1 MRVVSRA
8 VDVREARHRM
18 TGRVGLVPTMGALH
32 AGHIALVRAC
42 RAECDHAAASIFVN
56 PAQFDDHADLDAY
69 PRDLD
74 RDLDLLAEEGV
85 DLVWTP
91 PAEEVYPAGFQTYV
105 EVRELSRPL
114 EGAARRDHFTGV
126 ATVVTKLLLLFA
138 PQRAYFGRK
147 DAQQLAVVR
156 RLTADLGVPVT
167 IVGCPTV
174 RTAGGLA
181 LSSRNELL
189 TARGRGRA
197 AALYRGLLAA
207 GHAWLRGERRR
218 DTLLAL
224 ARGPIAAAGV
234 ELEYLSLADPDTL
247 RELPDTAATPRALL
261 SLAARVEGIRL
272 IDNVLLP
279 DDTPLPDGAGS
290 ARSIRNPHHDAR
302 RDTALAGRGAAGEPR
317 AATRDSLSDQEP
329 AACCSAST

>member
-8 VDVREARHRM
+8 DDVRTARRAGAGS
-18 TGRVGLVPTMGALH
+18 TGLVPTMGALH
-32 AGHIALVRAC
+32 AGHVALVRAS
-42 RAECDHAAASIFVN
+42 RAECDHTAVSIFVN
-56 PAQFDDHADLDAY
+56 PAQFDDRGDLDAY

-74 RDLDLLAEEGV
+74 RDLDLLAREGV

-91 PAEEVYPAGFQTYV
+91 PPEEVYPAGYQTYV
-105 EVRELSRPL
+105 QVRELSRPL

-156 RLTADLGVPVT
+156 RLTADLGLPVT

-174 RTAGGLA
+174 RTADGLA

-189 TARGRGRA
+189 SDRGRRRA

-207 GHAWLRGERRR
+207 GAAWLRGERRR
-218 DTLLAL
+218 AALLGP
-224 ARGPIAAAGV
+224 ARAAIVAAGV
-234 ELEYLSLADPDTL
+234 ELEYLSLADAGSL
-247 RELPDTAATPRALL
+247 QELPDAAGAPRALL

-272 IDNVLLP
+272 IDNVVLP
-279 DDTPLPDGAGS
+279 DDVAAPP
-290 ARSIRNPHHDAR
+290 AR
-302 RDTALAGRGAAGEPR
+302 RGAERPDDLRTATARPSGVNR
-317 AATRDSLSDQEP
+317 EP

>member
-8 VDVREARHRM
+8 ADVRAARRAM
-18 TGRVGLVPTMGALH
+18 AGRVGLVPTMGALH
-32 AGHIALVRAC
+32 AGHIALVRAS
-42 RAECDHAAASIFVN
+42 RTECDHTAASIFVN
-56 PAQFDDHADLDAY
+56 PAQFNDRADLDAY

-74 RDLDLLAEEGV
+74 RDLDLLEREGV

-91 PAEEVYPAGFQTYV
+91 PPEEVYPERFQTYV
-105 EVRELSRPL
+105 EVRELSQPL

-126 ATVVTKLLLLFA
+126 ATVVAKLLVLFA
-138 PQRAYFGRK
+138 PRRAYFGRK

-156 RLTADLGVPVT
+156 RLTEDLGLPVT

-174 RTAGGLA
+174 RTDGGLA

-189 TARGRGRA
+189 TDHGRRRA
-197 AALYRGLLAA
+197 TVLYRGLMAA
-207 GHAWLRGERRR
+207 GYAWMRGERRR
-218 DTLLAL
+218 ETLRDLT
-224 ARGPIAAAGV
+224 RGPIGTAGV

-247 RELPDTAATPRALL
+247 RELPNDVSAPRALL
-261 SLAARVEGIRL
+261 SLAARVEGVRL

-279 DDTPLPDGAGS
+279 DDVRPE
-290 ARSIRNPHHDAR
+290 RSPA
-302 RDTALAGRGAAGEPR
+302 TSER
-317 AATRDSLSDQEP
+317 AATRRTGIARNIAPAEQEP

>member
-8 VDVREARHRM
+8 ADVRTARRAIA
-18 TGRVGLVPTMGALH
+18 GRAGLVPTMGALH
-32 AGHIALVRAC
+32 AGHLALVRAS
-42 RAECDHAAASIFVN
+42 RAECDHTAVSIFVN
-56 PAQFDDHADLDAY
+56 PAQFDDRGDLDAY

-74 RDLDLLAEEGV
+74 RDLDLLAREGV

-91 PAEEVYPAGFQTYV
+91 PPEEVYPAGFQTYV

-126 ATVVTKLLLLFA
+126 ATVVTKLLVLFT

-156 RLTADLGVPVT
+156 RLTKDLGLPVT

-189 TARGRGRA
+189 SDRGRNRA
-197 AALYRGLLAA
+197 TALYRGLRAA
-207 GHAWLRGERRR
+207 GHAWCEGERRR
-218 DTLLAL
+218 EALLSL
-224 ARGPIAAAGV
+224 ARAPITAAGV
-234 ELEYLSLADPDTL
+234 ELEYLSLAAPDTLQELHEL
-247 RELPDTAATPRALL
+247 RELPAHPGALRVLL

-272 IDNVLLP
+272 IDNMLLP
-279 DDTPLPDGAGS
+279 DDVELARAPGAPANAAS
-290 ARSIRNPHHDAR
+290 LHA
-302 RDTALAGRGAAGEPR
+302 GAARIP
-317 AATRDSLSDQEP
+317 LDQES
-329 AACCSAST
+329 AVCCSAST

>member
-1 MRVVSRA
+1 MQVVSRA
-8 VDVREARHRM
+8 AGVRAARRGLA
-18 TGRVGLVPTMGALH
+18 GRVGLVPTMGALH
-32 AGHIALVRAC
+32 AGHVALIHAS
-42 RAECDHAAASIFVN
+42 RAECDHTAASIFVN
-56 PAQFDDHADLDAY
+56 PAQFDDRADLDAY

-74 RDLDLLAEEGV
+74 RDLDLLAREGV

-91 PAEEVYPAGFQTYV
+91 PPEEVYPAAFQTWV

-147 DAQQLAVVR
+147 DAQQLAIVR
-156 RLTADLGVPVT
+156 RLTEDLCLPAT

-174 RTAGGLA
+174 RTDDGLA

-189 TARGRGRA
+189 TDHGRRRA
-197 AALYRGLLAA
+197 TVLYRGLMAA
-207 GHAWLRGERRR
+207 AHAWRRGERRR
-218 DTLLAL
+218 ETLLRL
-224 ARGPIAAAGV
+224 ARAPIAAADV
-234 ELEYLSLADPDTL
+234 ALEYLSLADPDTL
-247 RELPDTAATPRALL
+247 GELPANAEGAAAPRALL
-261 SLAARVEGIRL
+261 SLAARVEGVRL

-279 DDTPLPDGAGS
+279 DDLER
-290 ARSIRNPHHDAR
+290 ARSLDQPDRSDVCRIGVAR
-302 RDTALAGRGAAGEPR
+302 PPTA
-317 AATRDSLSDQEP
+317 SQQEP

>member
-8 VDVREARHRM
+8 AAVRAARRGM
-18 TGRVGLVPTMGALH
+18 TGSVGLVPTMGALH
-32 AGHIALVRAC
+32 AGHIALVRAS
-42 RAECDHAAASIFVN
+42 RGECDHTVASIFVN
-56 PAQFDDHADLDAY
+56 PTQFDDRGDLDAY

-74 RDLDLLAEEGV
+74 RDLDLLAKEGV
-85 DLVWTP
+85 GLVWTP
-91 PAEEVYPAGFQTYV
+91 PPEEVYPVGFQTYV

-126 ATVVTKLLLLFA
+126 ATVVTKLLVLFA

-156 RLTADLGVPVT
+156 RLTEDLGLPVT

-189 TARGRGRA
+189 TDRGRRRA

-207 GHAWLRGERRR
+207 GQAWCRGERRR
-218 DTLLAL
+218 ETLLSL
-224 ARGPIAAAGV
+224 VRDPVTAAGA
-234 ELEYLSLADPDTL
+234 ELEYLSLADPDQL
-247 RELPDTAATPRALL
+247 RELPPDAAAPRALL

-279 DDTPLPDGAGS
+279 DDLEGAS
-290 ARSIRNPHHDAR
+290 
-302 RDTALAGRGAAGEPR
+302 T
-317 AATRDSLSDQEP
+317 
-329 AACCSAST
+329 CCSAST

>member
-8 VDVREARHRM
+8 AGVRAARHGM
-18 TGRVGLVPTMGALH
+18 AGRVGLVPTMGALH
-32 AGHIALVRAC
+32 AGHIALVRAS
-42 RAECDHAAASIFVN
+42 RAECDHTAASIFVN
-56 PAQFDDHADLDAY
+56 PAQFDDRADLDAY

-74 RDLDLLAEEGV
+74 RDLDLLAKEGV

-91 PAEEVYPAGFQTYV
+91 PPEEVYPAGFQTYV

-126 ATVVTKLLLLFA
+126 ATMVTKLLLLFA

-156 RLTADLGVPVT
+156 RLTEDLGVPAT

-181 LSSRNELL
+181 LSSRNALL
-189 TARGRGRA
+189 TDRGRRRA
-197 AALYRGLLAA
+197 TALYRGLAAA
-207 GHAWLRGERRR
+207 GDAWQHGERRR
-218 DTLLAL
+218 APLLA
-224 ARGPIAAAGV
+224 AVRAPIAAAGV

-247 RELPDTAATPRALL
+247 QELQEFRDRHAGAAQPRALL
-261 SLAARVEGIRL
+261 SLAARVEGVRL

-279 DDTPLPDGAGS
+279 DDVRS
-290 ARSIRNPHHDAR
+290 APPIRSPQ
-302 RDTALAGRGAAGEPR
+302 RDDEAPR
-317 AATRDSLSDQEP
+317 ASPRESPSNREP

>member
-8 VDVREARHRM
+8 DDVRTARRAVA
-18 TGRVGLVPTMGALH
+18 GSAGLVPTMGSLH
-32 AGHIALVRAC
+32 AGHIALVRAS
-42 RAECDHAAASIFVN
+42 RAECDHTAVSIFVN
-56 PAQFDDHADLDAY
+56 PAQFDDRGDLDAY

-74 RDLDLLAEEGV
+74 RDLDLLAREGV
-85 DLVWTP
+85 DLVWAP
-91 PAEEVYPAGFQTYV
+91 PPEEVYPAGFQTYV
-105 EVRELSRPL
+105 QVRELSRPL

-156 RLTADLGVPVT
+156 RLTADLGLPVT

-174 RTAGGLA
+174 RTMDGLA

-189 TARGRGRA
+189 SDHGRRRA
-197 AALYRGLLAA
+197 TALYRGLLAA
-207 GHAWLRGERRR
+207 GGAWLRGERRR
-218 DTLLAL
+218 ETLLDL
-224 ARGPIAAAGV
+224 ARATIAAAGV
-234 ELEYLSLADPDTL
+234 ELEYLSLADADSL
-247 RELPDTAATPRALL
+247 QELPDDAGAPHALL

-272 IDNVLLP
+272 IDNVMLP
-279 DDTPLPDGAGS
+279 DDVAPP
-290 ARSIRNPHHDAR
+290 PAR
-302 RDTALAGRGAAGEPR
+302 RGAERPGDLRTGTGRPSGVNREA
-317 AATRDSLSDQEP
+317 